1 VNVLRS
7 NIFIFCFLFI
17 ALSLSFGQAKK
28 DELVTKREKL
38 MNEISVTNKLIQA
51 TEKKKGS
58 TIQSLNLLD
67 QKISKR
73 KGLIS
78 NYQEE
83 IVVIEKKIIDREQT
97 IASLNREIKK
107 QKDLYADFLRYAF
120 KNHNEFTIAVFLLA
134 STDFNQFYLRT
145 KYFEQL
151 HKARKERIALITSI
165 KKQID
170 KELSVLVREK
180 ASLGDAL
187 LGVKRENRNLVY
199 EKVDREKTLKKLTT
213 EEKQLRADLEKKKQI
228 EKEINN
234 KIEALIREE
243 ATKSPLSKLTPA
255 DKIVSTQFEQ
265 NKGKLPWPTRQ
276 GVITEKFGEHYH
288 PVIKGVKVQ
297 NNGIDI
303 TGMGDASVRSIFD
316 GEVSKV
322 FAIKG
327 SNYTVIIRHGKY
339 YTVYHNLKE
348 VNIGIGDKVKTK
360 DIIGVAGKSGSADTY
375 LVHLEIW
382 SGLEKLNPELWIA
395 N

>member
-1 VNVLRS
+1 MRS
-7 NIFIFCFLFI
+7 SIFFFLFLF
-17 ALSLSFGQAKK
+17 AVCSLLQGQAKK
-28 DELVTKREKL
+28 NELVTKREKL
-38 MNEISVTNKLIQA
+38 LNEISVTNKLIES

-67 QKISKR
+67 RKITKR
-73 KGLIS
+73 QGLIS
-78 NYQEE
+78 NYQAE
-83 IVVIEKKIIDREQT
+83 IVVIETKILDREKT
-97 IASLNREIKK
+97 IASLNRDIKK
-107 QKDLYADFLRYAF
+107 QKDLYADFLRYAY
-120 KNHNEFTIAVFLLA
+120 KNHNEFTVIIFLLA
-134 STDFNQFYLRT
+134 SADFNQFYLRT

-151 HKARKERIALITSI
+151 QRARKERIAVITGI

-170 KELSVLVREK
+170 RELRELVREK

-187 LGVKRENRNLVY
+187 LGVKRENKNLEY
-199 EKVDREKTLKKLTT
+199 EKASREKTLKKLTT
-213 EEKQLRADLEKKKQI
+213 EEKQLRADLEKKKKI
-228 EKEINN
+228 EKEINS

-243 ATKSPLSKLTPA
+243 ASKSPLSKLTPA
-255 DKIVSTQFEQ
+255 DKIVSSQFEL

-276 GVITEKFGEHYH
+276 GIITEQFGEHYH

-303 TGMGDASVRSIFD
+303 SGVGDPSVRAIFD

-348 VNIGIGDKVKTK
+348 VKVAIGAKVKSKDTIGI
-360 DIIGVAGKSGSADTY
+360 AGKTGSSDSY

-382 SGLEKLNPELWIA
+382 NGLEKLNPELWIA